1 MSVTVMT
8 ASHPI
13 VGTAPAALGKRLM
26 HSARRLAA
34 QTTASLGR
42 IAKVRADLLAL
53 LGLFE

>member
-13 VGTAPAALGKRLM
+13 VGTALAALDKRLM
-26 HSARRLAA
+26 HSARQLAA
-34 QTTASLGR
+34 QTTAALGR